1 MAVLFSVFTVSS
13 SSLHKTQVSYDK
25 VIIKYSR
32 LGASKSSDIYRG
44 LLFLHIFSGHTVW
57 SIGETWLLGS
67 GFNTETTQWPL
78 SCPTVFQSILALCS
92 SHLLLLSLAI
102 QKKNKKIIKLIIWPE
117 RSLVRGSSGSDAM
130 RNNRKHSPLRTPP
143 IMSANT
149 LARETGLYDDST
161 SSKWFFFPPRF
172 HHIWYHIR
180 ASAGMTSPCAEPCGS
195 RHERRGAC
203 FMVWFTLGQMACIVE
218 DGNWLVSM

>member
-1 MAVLFSVFTVSS
+1 MASVLPDCVSVRSGTVLLSS
-13 SSLHKTQVSYDK
+13 SPAL
-25 VIIKYSR
+25 
-32 LGASKSSDIYRG
+32 SSN
-44 LLFLHIFSGHTVW
+44 L
-57 SIGETWLLGS
+57 
-67 GFNTETTQWPL
+67 
-78 SCPTVFQSILALCS
+78 
-92 SHLLLLSLAI
+92 
-102 QKKNKKIIKLIIWPE
+102 KKKKLIIWPE

-130 RNNRKHSPLRTPP
+130 CNNRKHSPLPIPP

-161 SSKWFFFPPRF
+161 SSKWFFFPRF

-180 ASAGMTSPCAEPCGS
+180 ASAGMTSLCAEPCGS

-203 FMVWFTLGQMACIVE
+203 FTVWFTLGQMARIVE